1 LPFPRAN
8 FLSLEHWQPMPP
20 KEATYR
26 CALCGPSSLHGD
38 RKEKDC
44 ECHASRSGFKK
55 WDHDVYVSCSRCG
68 SKMSIEC
75 LDALSAKVD
84 ELDYPLHDPEGV
96 WEALLERPWA
106 SDRHDDPPLQGW
118 CDNHRSL
125 GPCIL
130 CEQGVLVQLQLQLLL
145 QLRRLGRPG
154 QWERPGRPLRR
165 QAVATTPVMTRRAMA
180 RDGSHAQSVDR
191 VCMQQLSK
199 VCV

>member
-1 LPFPRAN
+1 MRSRAN
-8 FLSLEHWQPMPP
+8 FPLGAPATHAA
-20 KEATYR
+20 KEPTYR
-26 CALCGPSSLHGD
+26 SAVCGPSSLHGD
-38 RKEKDC
+38 RTEHDC

-55 WDHDVYVSCSRCG
+55 PGPHTTCTCELLALRFQDEHRVPRCSLRQG
-68 SKMSIEC
+68 GRAR
-75 LDALSAKVD
+75 LPAA
-84 ELDYPLHDPEGV
+84 DPEGV

-165 QAVATTPVMTRRAMA
+165 QAVETTPVMTRRAMA